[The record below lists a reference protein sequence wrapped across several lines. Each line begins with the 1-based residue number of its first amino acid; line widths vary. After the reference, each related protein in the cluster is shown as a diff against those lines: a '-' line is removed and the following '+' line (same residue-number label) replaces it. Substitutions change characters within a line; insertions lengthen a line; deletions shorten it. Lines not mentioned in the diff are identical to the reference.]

1 MLNVSLP
8 KDLISILTPKKLEEF
23 VKRLHI
29 SKKINIKSDKQF
41 FTVYINLLK
50 AIQVYFM
57 NKKIKSN
64 EKIHKVVLFN
74 NTIQNIQNIINIIIE
89 KKF

>member
-8 KDLISILTPKKLEEF
+8 KNLISILTPEKLEKFIKKLHF
-23 VKRLHI
+23 N
-29 SKKINIKSDKQF
+29 KKINIKTEREF

-74 NTIQNIQNIINIIIE
+74 NAIQNIQNIINIIIE